1 MSRWGSEY
9 LIATADGA
17 LYLVNENTS
26 GVSLRVHVLPW
37 KVPLNIDQFREG
49 AREVFK
55 DSPRKGVESRRF
67 RVAGVLVQ
75 ERGDRV
81 RIYATHHFWNTG
93 QRCFV
98 LRVSYLEGTREQILD
113 ANGAL
118 AWRTL
123 YETSPCLTLN
133 TEGPRGVRFEGL
145 ESGGRMVM
153 LNENEL
159 LLSVGDHAFDGV
171 NRSVALP
178 QDRSNSYGKIL
189 RIELDTGAAEV
200 YSSGHRNPEGLYV
213 DPHGAIWET
222 EHGPRG
228 GDEINLIREGV
239 DYGWPAVTLWHR
251 LFAPQ
256 LAAQYR
262 RRAATTVTRSRYLR
276 SSPRSGSPA

>member
-1 MSRWGSEY
+1 M
-9 LIATADGA
+9 
-17 LYLVNENTS
+17 
-26 GVSLRVHVLPW
+26 
-37 KVPLNIDQFREG
+37 
-49 AREVFK
+49 
-55 DSPRKGVESRRF
+55 
-67 RVAGVLVQ
+67 LVQ
-75 ERGDRV
+75 ERGHLV
-81 RIYATHHFWNTG
+81 RIYATHHFWNMG

-145 ESGGRMVM
+145 ESGGRMAM

-189 RIELDTGAAEV
+189 RIDLDYRCCG
-200 YSSGHRNPEGLYV
+200 GL
-213 DPHGAIWET
+213 
-222 EHGPRG
+222 
-228 GDEINLIREGV
+228 
-239 DYGWPAVTLWHR
+239 
-251 LFAPQ
+251 
-256 LAAQYR
+256 
-262 RRAATTVTRSRYLR
+262 
-276 SSPRSGSPA
+276 